1 LSYIRVNKH
10 YVHLPYLYLAII
22 EAISLAIALS
32 LAYAVVKH
40 FNPSTEFSGV
50 LFTYVIFVM
59 VMSFSSLAMGV
70 YSSLVREGIVNML
83 LRTLVSFFLLSSV
96 ALLLIDLITVETLF
110 GQRLIFWAILIA
122 TLIISLVRWIFIRV
136 VDAKQVRRHVVF
148 YGAGTKAKKLLE
160 ELLPHSDSLAI
171 DIYACVPSA
180 QEDVQ
185 VTQIPVIAE
194 PEDWVKF
201 VKEKEISEIVIT
213 PDDRRR
219 TSGDAFPLS
228 QFLDCKL
235 MGVPSVYAQSFYE
248 REMGLI
254 DVDLLQPG
262 WMLYSDGFRFS
273 RTSVLAKRLFD
284 LVLAS
289 AFLLMLWPFMLLTAI
304 AVKLESKGPALY
316 HQIRVGLNGKP
327 FRIYKFRS
335 MRQDAEKNGAVWA
348 QKNDNRV
355 TRVGAFIRNT
365 RLDELP
371 QIYNVLAG
379 HMSFVG
385 PRPERP
391 EFVKSLSEQIPY
403 FDMRHKVKP
412 GLMGW
417 AQLKY
422 PYGASVED
430 AKNKLQYD
438 LYYTKN
444 HSFMMD
450 ILIMIQTV
458 EIILLGKGV
467 H

>member
-1 LSYIRVNKH
+1 
-10 YVHLPYLYLAII
+10 LYLAIT
-22 EAISLAIALS
+22 EAISLVLS
-32 LAYAVVKH
+32 LGLAYKTAEFLNPASQFSDFLVPCITFVV
-40 FNPSTEFSGV
+40 
-50 LFTYVIFVM
+50 VM
-59 VMSFSSLAMGV
+59 TFSSLAMGV
-70 YSSLVREGIVNML
+70 YSSLVREGLVNML
-83 LRTLVSFFLLSSV
+83 LRTLVSFFLLSSA
-96 ALLLIDLITVETLF
+96 ALFLIDLITMESIF
-110 GQRLIFWAILIA
+110 GQRLIFWAVLIA
-122 TLIISLVRWIFIRV
+122 TIVIAIVRLIFIRV
-136 VDAKQVRRHVVF
+136 VDVKQVRRHVLF
-148 YGAGTKAKKLLE
+148 YGAGEKAKKLLS

-171 DIYACVPSA
+171 DIIACVPSA
-180 QEDVQ
+180 LESIQ
-185 VTQIPVIAE
+185 VTEVPVVNE
-194 PEDWVKF
+194 PEDWVAF

-213 PDDRRR
+213 PDERRR
-219 TSGDAFPLS
+219 LSGDAFPLS

-248 REMGLI
+248 REMGII
-254 DVDLLQPG
+254 DVGLLQPG
-262 WMLYSDGFRFS
+262 WMLYSDGFNFS
-273 RTSVLAKRLFD
+273 RSSLVAKRLFD
-284 LVLAS
+284 LILAS
-289 AFLLMLWPFMLLTAI
+289 VFLLLLWPFMLLTAL

-316 HQIRVGLNGKP
+316 HQVRVGLNGKS

-391 EFVKSLSEQIPY
+391 EFVKNLCEQIPY

-444 HSFMMD
+444 HGFMMD